1 MKVLIIDISNGDSI
15 LAFRKTFLSIINVAI
30 KRQLD
35 IDTKIVLDTETALL
49 SKTTEYLDSAKLLTQ
64 LSSNELRE
72 VHTEIS
78 FSIIDLNQAYHY
90 TSNYRYPVIT
100 IGVGAELTDDFV
112 LEAITSH
119 DTNNI
124 DKLADKYLSKCCS
137 SSSALNSS
145 QTSTDSAIEVAERA
159 IFGTSKLTIE
169 DIVAMPE
176 KSIDDKLQGKE
187 E

>member
-1 MKVLIIDISNGDSI
+1 MKVLIIDMSNGDNI

-35 IDTKIVLDTETALL
+35 IDTKIVLDTETVLL
-49 SKTTEYLDSAKLLTQ
+49 SKTTKYLNSAELLTQ

-72 VHTEIS
+72 VHTEIR
-78 FSIIDLNQAYHY
+78 FSIMDLNQAYHY

-145 QTSTDSAIEVAERA
+145 QTSTDSTIEAAERA

-169 DIVAMPE
+169 DLAMPG